1 MKKNLYAIYHRVDV
15 DGGFGDAVPTED
27 MVGLAWATE
36 DEVKAYIEKW
46 NKPEIYDIPYSELF
60 CHKVRVERATA
71 LDDISLVK
79 PYSTDPDH
87 FYNRSIKEVK
97 EVKEYMNEKKEE

>member
-1 MKKNLYAIYHRVDV
+1 MEKNLYAIYHGVDV
-15 DGGFGDAVPTED
+15 DGGFGDAVCTED

-46 NKPEIYDIPYSELF
+46 NKPEVYDIPYSELF
-60 CHKVRVERATA
+60 CHMVRVERVTV

-87 FYNRSIKEVK
+87 FYNQNIKKVK
-97 EVKEYMNEKKEE
+97 ERMNKKEEK

>member
-1 MKKNLYAIYHRVDV
+1 MEKNLYAIYHGADE
-15 DGGFGDAVPTED
+15 DGGFGDAVWTEN

-46 NKPEIYDIPYSELF
+46 DKPEVYDIPYSELI
-60 CHKVRVERATA
+60 CHVVRVERVTA

-79 PYSTDPDH
+79 PYSTDPDDY
-87 FYNRSIKEVK
+87 YNRSIKRVK
-97 EVKEYMNEKKEE
+97 ERKNNKEE